1 VSCGEYNYWDGERC
15 VDARYNKP
23 YLGPR

>member
-1 VSCGEYNYWDGERC
+1 VSCGEYRYWDGERC
-15 VDARYNKP
+15 VDARYHNP